1 MRGKWGMVPCLAIF
15 HGFYY
20 KVQYGRPTF
29 CSIKRYYMYYW
40 YYSLLLCSA
49 VLPSRTTFFRRLRF
63 SGAILALT
71 VTNKNQGVEIEPLGS
86 FLSSTWHSAAHKLT
100 RCNRTWAY
108 VIVHGPKSEWA
119 PGLFLGLFDCSWA
132 EQSSPPEKWFSG
144 PPTIFQN
151 WVCLSPNHK
160 INHKELMRMKGFAQ
174 SPEHIICS
182 VRSLTS
188 FIFAACLQLPSI
200 TVAVN
205 NLPCP
210 LPSPRTKLSP
220 FAIGKVISI
229 YHDILTAHNYTR

>member
-1 MRGKWGMVPCLAIF
+1 MRSQF
-15 HGFYY
+15 
-20 KVQYGRPTF
+20 Q
-29 CSIKRYYMYYW
+29 
-40 YYSLLLCSA
+40 
-49 VLPSRTTFFRRLRF
+49 TTFFRRLRF

-108 VIVHGPKSEWA
+108 VIVHGPNSEWA

-151 WVCLSPNHK
+151 WVCLSSNHK

-210 LPSPRTKLSP
+210 LPSPRSKLSP

>member
-1 MRGKWGMVPCLAIF
+1 MLA
-15 HGFYY
+15 
-20 KVQYGRPTF
+20 PT
-29 CSIKRYYMYYW
+29 W
-40 YYSLLLCSA
+40 
-49 VLPSRTTFFRRLRF
+49 TTFFRRLRF

-108 VIVHGPKSEWA
+108 VIVHGPNSEWA

-132 EQSSPPEKWFSG
+132 EQSSPPEKWFSW

-174 SPEHIICS
+174 SPGHIISS

-210 LPSPRTKLSP
+210 LPSPWTKLSP